1 MDSVLLSPDGCSVQ
15 ALRCNAPKTADTK
28 EVPPSVAFQVQRSSS
43 NDGAFSG
50 GVDGTSPPLL
60 YANESR
66 EGMERSASDESAW
79 DTPSRVLMVRML
91 PPDIEEGEV
100 RAGYRLVPAV
110 LAFWLAVAH
119 APLGL
124 MCTPSCFATS
134 TTVPYLQQNDMA
146 ADVTALLDNAAAEVM
161 PHFEEPKKRW
171 PLPFETAGGSYV
183 YANESGLYWDPDSM
197 FYYNAQTKLYYSHF
211 TGTYYRCL
219 SAGDGSVA
227 TFETFTPPLPIDNAV
242 YGGLTV
248 NLPTANASGLSLSL
262 KKEKK
267 KAPGISFGLKSAVF
281 GSASSV
287 FEQNQPAR
295 ATSGSVAAPFGTGA
309 GAASVGMKRKSAE
322 DIAKWSQR
330 QREIKTREKDTVTAA
345 EQQRSSQIGAK
356 AGASLTGKGAGAASS
371 AASAV
376 IDALT
381 NAAQQA
387 PICLH
392 EKLSK
397 LHQQNVAKAKE
408 NKQHIA
414 AQYREQEEE
423 MTRDLKKLRQQ
434 ERTMPSPAAVGWDSS
449 SKASSEPAVGSLE
462 AGIGGKMLKMMGW
475 KSGEGLG
482 KHGTGITAPV
492 KAAGSAGRA
501 ETAGLGSKAS
511 LSASVDLSDA
521 TTDKERRQRLAR
533 ARYEASE
540 TSR

>member
-1 MDSVLLSPDGCSVQ
+1 
-15 ALRCNAPKTADTK
+15 
-28 EVPPSVAFQVQRSSS
+28 
-43 NDGAFSG
+43 
-50 GVDGTSPPLL
+50 
-60 YANESR
+60 
-66 EGMERSASDESAW
+66 
-79 DTPSRVLMVRML
+79 
-91 PPDIEEGEV
+91 
-100 RAGYRLVPAV
+100 
-110 LAFWLAVAH
+110 
-119 APLGL
+119 
-124 MCTPSCFATS
+124 
-134 TTVPYLQQNDMA
+134 
-146 ADVTALLDNAAAEVM
+146 M
-161 PHFEEPKKRW
+161 PRFEEPKKRW

-211 TGTYYRCL
+211 TGTYHRCL
-219 SAGDGSVA
+219 SAGDGSAA
-227 TFETFTPPLPIDNAV
+227 TFEPFTPPLPIDSAV
-242 YGGLTV
+242 FGGLAV
-248 NLPTANASGLSLSL
+248 SRPPANASGLRLSL
-262 KKEKK
+262 KKERK

-281 GSASSV
+281 GSAASV
-287 FEQNQPAR
+287 FEQSKPR
-295 ATSGSVAAPFGTGA
+295 ATSGSAAAPFGAGV
-309 GAASVGMKRKSAE
+309 GAAGVGMKRKSAE

-330 QREIKTREKDTVTAA
+330 QREMKTGEKDTDTTD
-345 EQQRSSQIGAK
+345 QQRSSQVGAK
-356 AGASLTGKGAGAASS
+356 ADASLGGQGTGVASS

-381 NAAQQA
+381 SAAQQA

-397 LHQQNVAKAKE
+397 LHEQNVAKAKQ
-408 NKQHIA
+408 NKQRIA
-414 AQYREQEEE
+414 AQYREQEQE

-434 ERTMPSPAAVGWDSS
+434 ERTTPSPAAVGWDSS
-449 SKASSEPAVGSLE
+449 SKAASEPAAGSLE

-482 KHGTGITAPV
+482 KHGTGITAPIQ
-492 KAAGSAGRA
+492 AAGSAGRA